1 MFRAVLVLT
10 FTVCVFFS
18 LQINPAI
25 GERPTS
31 DPRIDLQGLRAMLDE
46 NKVKVIIL
54 NFWLPDCP
62 NCIRAAPF
70 MNKMYSKYR
79 KKGLLII
86 GLSADDDMDDARE
99 FARVTG
105 VRYPTFVADDDIMK
119 TYGLQYVPYYVYID
133 KKGKARYREAGFYN
147 DKKKEIEEKI
157 VKLLKR
163 SG

>member
-18 LQINPAI
+18 LQINPAS
-25 GERPTS
+25 GEKPTFV
-31 DPRIDLQGLRAMLDE
+31 PRIDLQGLRALLDE
-46 NKVKVIIL
+46 NKGKVIIL
-54 NFWLPDCP
+54 DFWLPNCP
-62 NCIRAAPF
+62 NCLKEAPF
-70 MNKMYSKYR
+70 MNRMYSKYR
-79 KKGLLII
+79 EKGLLII
-86 GLSADDDMDDARE
+86 GLFADDDVDDAWG

-105 VRYPTFVADDDIMK
+105 VRYPTFIADGDIMEK
-119 TYGLQYVPYYVYID
+119 YGLQYVPYHVYID

-147 DKKKEIEEKI
+147 DRKKEIEEKI